1 VTMVLQCI
9 DPRRAQVQL
18 LELAEELDYG
28 ASSRHEVDSLL
39 RSMGLEFQIATSDG
53 SPSTSDMP
61 EPEGIAQSWTQ
72 RDGSLEYLA
81 EVDHNADAIGL
92 LDPYAAAVLAT
103 YGAAVPA
110 ALSELRLVIY
120 ELCQNLLEHGTPRHS
135 AATVRLRLEFHS
147 ESIRGSIEDDCI
159 HFDPLSLPVREIDEQ
174 LALRA
179 RRGYGLTLVRR
190 ALDEMH
196 YTSLPTGNRVDFLKR
211 TEA

>member
-1 VTMVLQCI
+1 MTLVLQCI
-9 DPRRAQVQL
+9 DPRRAQVRL
-18 LELAEELDYG
+18 LELTEELDYG

-39 RSMGLEFQIATSDG
+39 RAMGLEFQIATSDG
-53 SPSTSDMP
+53 SPSASDVP
-61 EPEGIAQSWTQ
+61 EPEGITQSWSQ
-72 RDGSLEYLA
+72 HDGSLEYSA

-103 YGAAVPA
+103 YGAALPE

-135 AATVRLRLEFHS
+135 AATVRLCLEFHA
-147 ESIRGSIEDDCI
+147 ESICGSIEDECI

-190 ALDEMH
+190 ALDEMR

-211 TEA
+211 TET